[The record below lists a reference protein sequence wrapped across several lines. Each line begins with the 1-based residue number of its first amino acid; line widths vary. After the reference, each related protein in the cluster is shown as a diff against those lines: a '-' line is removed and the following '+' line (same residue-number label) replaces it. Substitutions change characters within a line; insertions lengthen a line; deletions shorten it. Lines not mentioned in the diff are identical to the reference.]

1 MITLS
6 SYYQG
11 MMTVRAVLPPSPFFE
26 RGHLISITPKV
37 ICTALSSYGWLACP
51 SLHTQKQATHF
62 IYLVGVP
69 IDAHH
74 SVLRI
79 ECECVVLCGCLQI
92 SWGWPIFSESPPPQT
107 LLLSHNLF
115 RQITDSLLENPE
127 HLLENTDS
135 LQENLSNRVERIL
148 EVYWKLYTMVHEFTR
163 SLLRDYR
170 LTSDECLQQSSA
182 QHSYESCRSGLRP
195 TVLLHRDHKTDHMTH
210 FQMMTKC
217 TTFTPHTAEHWKLP
231 DHMTSHMTCHM
242 THL

>member
-1 MITLS
+1 MNVKITLS

-92 SWGWPIFSESPPPQT
+92 S
-107 LLLSHNLF
+107 
-115 RQITDSLLENPE
+115 
-127 HLLENTDS
+127 
-135 LQENLSNRVERIL
+135 
-148 EVYWKLYTMVHEFTR
+148 
-163 SLLRDYR
+163 
-170 LTSDECLQQSSA
+170 
-182 QHSYESCRSGLRP
+182 
-195 TVLLHRDHKTDHMTH
+195 
-210 FQMMTKC
+210 
-217 TTFTPHTAEHWKLP
+217 
-231 DHMTSHMTCHM
+231 
-242 THL
+242 